1 MKKTL
6 LTLFGFVLSV
16 FSVFSQTI
24 ISQQDFEAAPASP
37 AWNYTVSGT
46 GGSIQSGQNSSSG
59 RPASANLFN
68 SGLQS
73 FGVNNGTLIFDL
85 SPVNTLYLKNI
96 EFNLKLASYST
107 TTSTNGIESSD
118 VFEVLCSVDGINF
131 YKEIEVKGHATSNN
145 ACWKFDATGV
155 ASRFYSGAGNF
166 GSFTASGGGLI
177 ANGHSSIVLTDLPS
191 VPNLY
196 FRISLKN
203 NSTGEL
209 WLIDDVKLIGEENT
223 SPTLLTTKKTI
234 SDINYLVNNGPS
246 VPNNYAL
253 TGINLTPA
261 TGNIGLKAPANFE
274 ISLNESSGFGDTL
287 TLAYADNSL
296 TQTQIFTRLKSNL
309 NVGVYGGTGFN
320 IVHDG
325 GGATNLNIKLDG
337 RVSDGLFC
345 GTPIDIDSVRRTI
358 PIQSSYTGLV
368 PYTIKGKVTGVFGSN
383 KFYLQDSTGGI
394 AIFQSSI
401 VSTNSLKLGDWV
413 SLTGIPTR
421 FNGEAE
427 IVSTTCFD
435 KIAGGVVD
443 SPMEFDTNNPPTDT
457 SLTAFLNINEGKL
470 VKIKSINVLNY
481 GTFISG
487 TNYNLSAC
495 NAQGFSEIRID
506 AGAVSIIGAG
516 IPNITQDIIGVI
528 GRFVNATGSA
538 NKTQIFPRY
547 LSDFQES
554 SVPCL
559 PSGGCGVTSYTEAQD
574 KLDVFNWN
582 LEWLGN
588 TGFGPTDEALQ
599 LNNCITVLN
608 NAHADVYMLQEIC
621 SYNAANPEDNT
632 TSFGKLIEGL
642 NTAHGANTY
651 TGECSS
657 AYSYSYIDSPD
668 PFGQRVCVIYKKE
681 IVSKIFSRPML
692 DSMALASYPP
702 TGRKSQFW
710 GSGRLPFQFMAGI
723 DIGGKKDTI
732 LFVGLHAK
740 SGSAAEDY
748 ERRKFDVKV
757 LYDTLQAQYPSRK
770 TMVLGDLNDDLD
782 QSIYVGGHASTY
794 APFLHQN
801 PSDTLLNSVRP
812 NPFWFPV
819 TDVFSSIGC
828 ASTGTFSDYID
839 HQILSDEFMNKHSG
853 FKYKTNSV
861 TSYRPIIANYGSTT
875 SDHYATISQFEYYLR
890 PVLSP
895 CSNLITLESP
905 TDDYLNQTGD
915 VFASKVNG
923 KIVVTNIIT
932 NSSNIQYFAPSIE
945 LKPGF
950 IAERGVVFKAQNGGC
965 D

>member
-6 LTLFGFVLSV
+6 LTLFGFVFSLY
-16 FSVFSQTI
+16 SVFSQTI
-24 ISQQDFEAAPASP
+24 ISQQDFEAAPARP
-37 AWNYTVSGT
+37 AWNFTVSGT
-46 GGSIQSGQNSSSG
+46 GGSIQSGQNSPTG
-59 RPASANLFN
+59 RPASGNKFSN
-68 SGLQS
+68 GLNS
-73 FGVNNGTLIFDL
+73 FGTNNGTTLLNF
-85 SPVNTLYLKNI
+85 SAVNTIYKKNI
-96 EFNLKLASYST
+96 KVRFKLASYST
-107 TTSTNGIESSD
+107 TSGNGADLTDIVEVFFSTDS
-118 VFEVLCSVDGINF
+118 INF
-131 YKEIEVKGHATSNN
+131 FKEISVSGISSSSQCWWNFN
-145 ACWKFDATGV
+145 ADSL
-155 ASRFYSGAGNF
+155 ASRYYSGVGNF
-166 GSFTASGGGLI
+166 GAFTAPVNGENIKGLSTVEI
-177 ANGHSSIVLTDLPS
+177 TDLPS

-209 WLIDDVKLIGEENT
+209 WLIDDVKLTGEENT

-261 TGNIGLKAPANFE
+261 TGYVGLKAPANFE
-274 ISLNESSGFGDTL
+274 ISLNESTGFGDTL

-345 GTPIDIDSVRRTI
+345 GTPINIDSVRRTI

-435 KIAGGVVD
+435 KIAGGVLD
-443 SPMEFDTNNPPTDT
+443 SPLEFDTNNPPTDT

-559 PSGGCGVTSYTEAQD
+559 PSGGCGVTSYTEATD

-657 AYSYSYIDSPD
+657 AYSRSHLESPD

-681 IVSKIFSRPML
+681 IISKIFARPML
-692 DSMALASYPP
+692 DTLALASYPP
-702 TGRKSQFW
+702 TGLISQFW
-710 GSGRLPFQFMAGI
+710 ASGRKPFQFMAAI
-723 DIGGKKDTI
+723 NIEGKKDTI

-782 QSIYVGGHASTY
+782 QSIYEGGHASTY

-801 PSDTLLNSVRP
+801 PSDTLLNSERP

-828 ASTGTFSDYID
+828 ASTGSFSDYID
-839 HQILSDEFMNKHSG
+839 HQILSDEFMNKQSG
-853 FKYKTNSV
+853 FKYMTNSV

-875 SDHYATISQFEYYLR
+875 SDHYATISQFEYYIR

-905 TDDYLNQTGD
+905 TNDYLNQIGD
-915 VFASKVNG
+915 VFASKVDG
-923 KIVVTNIIT
+923 KIVVTNIIG

-945 LKPGF
+945 LRPGF
-950 IAERGVVFKAQNGGC
+950 VAENGVVFKAQNGGC

>member
-1 MKKTL
+1 ML
-6 LTLFGFVLSV
+6 
-16 FSVFSQTI
+16 
-24 ISQQDFEAAPASP
+24 
-37 AWNYTVSGT
+37 
-46 GGSIQSGQNSSSG
+46 GGILMQI
-59 RPASANLFN
+59 
-68 SGLQS
+68 GL
-73 FGVNNGTLIFDL
+73 
-85 SPVNTLYLKNI
+85 
-96 EFNLKLASYST
+96 
-107 TTSTNGIESSD
+107 
-118 VFEVLCSVDGINF
+118 
-131 YKEIEVKGHATSNN
+131 
-145 ACWKFDATGV
+145 
-155 ASRFYSGAGNF
+155 ASRFYSGVGNF

-177 ANGHSSIVLTDLPS
+177 ANGHSSIILTDLPS

-358 PIQSSYTGLV
+358 PVQSSYTGLV

-559 PSGGCGVTSYTEAQD
+559 PSGGCGVTSYTEATD

-621 SYNAANPEDNT
+621 SYNAADPEDNT

-651 TGECSS
+651 TGECS
-657 AYSYSYIDSPD
+657 
-668 PFGQRVCVIYKKE
+668 
-681 IVSKIFSRPML
+681 
-692 DSMALASYPP
+692 
-702 TGRKSQFW
+702 
-710 GSGRLPFQFMAGI
+710 
-723 DIGGKKDTI
+723 
-732 LFVGLHAK
+732 

-839 HQILSDEFMNKHSG
+839 HQILSDEFMNKQSG
-853 FKYKTNSV
+853 FKYMTNSV

-875 SDHYATISQFEYYLR
+875 SDHYATISQFEYYIR

-905 TDDYLNQTGD
+905 TNDYLNQIGD
-915 VFASKVNG
+915 VFASKVDG
-923 KIVVTNIIT
+923 KIVVTNIIG

-945 LKPGF
+945 LRPGF
-950 IAERGVVFKAQNGGC
+950 VAENGVVFKAQNGGC

>member
-6 LTLFGFVLSV
+6 LTLMGLVLSCYY
-16 FSVFSQTI
+16 SYSQTI
-24 ISQQDFEAAPASP
+24 ILQQDFEASPASP
-37 AWNYTVSGT
+37 VWNYTVSGT
-46 GGSIQSGQNSSSG
+46 GGSIQSGILASPGKPLGANKFNNGSSS
-59 RPASANLFN
+59 
-68 SGLQS
+68 
-73 FGVNNGTLIFDL
+73 FGTINGTTILDFDPINSL
-85 SPVNTLYLKNI
+85 FLKNLSV
-96 EFNLKLASYST
+96 EFKLASYSIT
-107 TTSTNGIESSD
+107 TANGADASD
-118 VFEVLCSVDGINF
+118 LVEVLISTDGVNY
-131 YKEIEVKGHATSNN
+131 YKEIEVKGFSAGNSWWGFN
-145 ACWKFDATGV
+145 ATGI
-155 ASRFYSGAGNF
+155 ASRYYSGIGNF
-166 GSFTASGGGLI
+166 GSFSATKSLENLDGF
-177 ANGHSSIVLTDLPS
+177 SSIILTDLPS

-196 FRISLKN
+196 IRISLKN

-209 WLIDDVKLIGEENT
+209 WLTDDVKLTGEDNT

-246 VPNNYAL
+246 GSNYYAL

-261 TGNIGLKAPANFE
+261 TGNIGLKAPINFE
-274 ISLNESSGFGDTL
+274 ISLNESTGFGDTL
-287 TLAYADNSL
+287 TLAYVDNFL
-296 TQTQIFTRLKSNL
+296 PQTTIFTRLKSNL
-309 NVGVYGGTGFN
+309 SVGVYGGTGFN
-320 IVHDG
+320 IVHNG
-325 GGATNLNIKLDG
+325 GGAPNLKIKLDG
-337 RVSDGLFC
+337 RVSDGLAC

-358 PIQSSYTGLV
+358 PIQSSYTGLI

-394 AIFQSSI
+394 AIFQSNI

-443 SPMEFDTNNPPTDT
+443 YPLEFDSNHPPADT

-481 GTFISG
+481 GTFLSG

-516 IPNITQDIIGVI
+516 IPIVTQDIVGVI

-554 SVPCL
+554 TVPCL
-559 PSGGCGVTSYTEAQD
+559 PSGGCGVSSYTEGSD

-588 TGFGPTDEALQ
+588 TGFGPTDETLQ
-599 LNNCITVLN
+599 LNNCISVLN
-608 NAHADVYMLQEIC
+608 SAHADVYMLQEIC
-621 SYNAANPEDNT
+621 SYNASDPEDNT

-657 AYSYSYIDSPD
+657 AYSYSYINSPD
-668 PFGQRVCVIYKKE
+668 PFGQRVCVIYKRE
-681 IVSKIFSRPML
+681 IISKVFSRPML
-692 DSMALASYPP
+692 DSMALVSYPP
-702 TGRKSQFW
+702 TGKKSQFW
-710 GSGRLPFQFMAGI
+710 GSGRLPFQFMAAVNI
-723 DIGGKKDTI
+723 EGKKDTI

-757 LYDTLQAQYPSRK
+757 LYDTLQAQYPNRK
-770 TMVLGDLNDDLD
+770 TMILGDFNDDLD

-801 PSDTLLNSVRP
+801 PSDTLLNSLRP
-812 NPFWFPV
+812 NPFWFPI
-819 TDVFSSIGC
+819 TDVFSAIGC

-839 HQILSDEFMNKHSG
+839 HQILSDEFTNKRSG
-853 FKYKTNSV
+853 FKYVPNSV
-861 TSYRPIIANYGSTT
+861 TSYRPIIANYSSTT
-875 SDHYATISQFEYYLR
+875 SDHYATISQFEYVREVLR
-890 PVLSP
+890 P
-895 CSNLITLESP
+895 CANLVSLTSP
-905 TDDYLNQTGD
+905 TDDYINQTGD
-915 VFASKVNG
+915 VFANLANG
-923 KIVVTNIIT
+923 KIVVTNVIT

-950 IAERGVVFKAQNGGC
+950 VADRGVVFKAQYGGC
-965 D
+965 N